1 MRKYLYNLAIAFDSM
16 LQNKM
21 RAFLTSFGII
31 CGVASVIAMLAIGKG
46 AEQEILDK
54 MKLLGTNNIIIKKI
68 TKEQLDKNAKEEE
81 QDEKGNNTSNEKSV
95 TKRFSPG
102 LTLSDAFGLSN
113 IPNVNSV
120 STEIEKES
128 EVIRDLY
135 KINARLIG
143 TGENYFKLNNLHLN
157 EGHIFTTE
165 HFDLSAPVCI
175 IGNKVKTKLFPKE
188 NPIGKRIKCGNTW
201 LVVIGVVGEKKISDQ
216 VLTNLGIRDFNY
228 DVYTPISTYLL
239 RFENRA
245 LITKK
250 KLVDENRQRRRTR
263 TETYIDRN
271 QIDKIIVEIN
281 NTENINNVVDVINR
295 KLFRKHNKV
304 QDFEIVVP
312 ELLLQQEQSTKRIF
326 NIVLGII
333 ASISL
338 IVGGIG
344 IMNIMLASVL
354 ERTKEIG
361 IRMAVGAKQLDIL
374 LQFLIEAII
383 ISLSGGLVGILL
395 GVVSSILIENLTD
408 INTIISP
415 VSIGVSFG
423 VSISVGLIFGIAPAR
438 KASKQ
443 NAIELLRYQ

>member
-1 MRKYLYNLAIAFDSM
+1 MRKYLYNLPIALESM

-46 AEQEILDK
+46 AEEEILDK

-68 TKEQLDKNAKEEE
+68 TKEQLAKNADEEE
-81 QDEKGNNTSNEKSV
+81 NEQNSNDKSIS
-95 TKRFSPG
+95 KRFSPG
-102 LTLSDAFGLSN
+102 LSLEDVEALSK
-113 IPNVNSV
+113 IPDV
-120 STEIEKES
+120 SAVSS
-128 EVIRDLY
+128 EVEMELDAIKDLF
-135 KINARLIG
+135 KVNAKLIG
-143 TGENYFKLNNLHLN
+143 VGENYFDLNSLQFEYGN
-157 EGHIFTTE
+157 GFTEE
-165 HFDLSAPVCI
+165 HYQLSLPVCV

-188 NPIGKRIKCGNTW
+188 NPIGKQIKCGNIW
-201 LVVIGVVGEKKISDQ
+201 LTVVGVSSEKNITDQ
-216 VLTNLGIRDFNY
+216 VKVNLGIRDFNY
-228 DVYTPISTYLL
+228 DIYTPVSTFLL
-239 RFENRA
+239 RFQNRA
-245 LITKK
+245 FINKTK
-250 KLVDENRQRRRTR
+250 LNSESRQRRRSS
-263 TETYIDRN
+263 TEMYIDRN
-271 QIDKIIVEIN
+271 QIDKIIVQIN
-281 NTENINNVVDVINR
+281 NTENIQNLTDIISR
-295 KLFRKHNKV
+295 KILRRHNKV

-361 IRMAVGAKQLDIL
+361 IRMAVGAKQTDIL
-374 LQFLIEAII
+374 LQFLIEAVI
-383 ISLSGGLVGILL
+383 ISLSGGLVGILF
-395 GVVSSILIENLTD
+395 GVVASVLIQNLTD
-408 INTIISP
+408 ISTIISP
-415 VSIGVSFG
+415 LSIGVSFG

>member
-1 MRKYLYNLAIAFDSM
+1 MRKYLYNLPIAIESM
-16 LQNKM
+16 FQNKM

-68 TKEQLDKNAKEEE
+68 TKEQLAKNAEE
-81 QDEKGNNTSNEKSV
+81 DENTKNSNDKSIS
-95 TKRFSPG
+95 KRFSPG
-102 LTLSDAFGLSN
+102 LSLDDVVALSK
-113 IPNVNSV
+113 IPLVNAV
-120 STEIEKES
+120 SS
-128 EVIRDLY
+128 EVEMELDAIKDLF
-135 KINARLIG
+135 KINAKLIG
-143 TGENYFKLNNLHLN
+143 VGENYFDMNSLQFEN
-157 EGHIFTTE
+157 GVGFTQE
-165 HFDLSAPVCI
+165 HYELSAPVCV

-188 NPIGKRIKCGNTW
+188 NPIGKQIKCGNIW
-201 LVVIGVVGEKKISDQ
+201 LTVVGVCSEKKISDQ
-216 VLTNLGIRDFNY
+216 VKVNLGIRDFNY
-228 DVYTPISTYLL
+228 DIYTPVSTFLL
-239 RFENRA
+239 RFQNRA
-245 LITKK
+245 YINKR
-250 KLVDENRQRRRTR
+250 KLNMENRQRRRSR
-263 TETYIDRN
+263 TEVYIDRN
-271 QIDKIIVEIN
+271 QIDKIIVQIN
-281 NTENINNVVDVINR
+281 STDNIQNMVDIISR
-295 KLFRKHNKV
+295 KLFRRHNQV

-361 IRMAVGAKQLDIL
+361 IRMAVGAKQIDIL
-374 LQFLIEAII
+374 LQFLIEAVV
-383 ISLSGGLVGILL
+383 ISLSGGIIGILF
-395 GVVSSILIENLTD
+395 GVIASVLIQNLTD
-408 INTIISP
+408 ISTIISP
-415 VSIGVSFG
+415 ISIGVSFG